1 LHVPKQLKNRVM
13 LFLQEKERK
22 ENRRISSSEIARAIN
37 VAPNTVGSWIRNE
50 VTKIEA
56 HVLIGLCDYFN
67 CKIEDLIYIEV
78 VEETPETAS

>member
-1 LHVPKQLKNRVM
+1 MPKQLKNRVM

>member
-1 LHVPKQLKNRVM
+1 M

-22 ENRRISSSEIARAIN
+22 ENRRISSSEIARAID
-37 VAPNTVGSWIRNE
+37 VSPSTVGSWIRNE